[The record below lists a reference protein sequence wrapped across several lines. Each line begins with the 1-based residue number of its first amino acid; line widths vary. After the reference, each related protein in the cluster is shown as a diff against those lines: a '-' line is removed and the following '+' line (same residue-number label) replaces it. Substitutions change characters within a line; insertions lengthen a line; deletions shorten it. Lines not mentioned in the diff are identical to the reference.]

1 VVHQSMLPSC
11 AVGRCKYQCSCTLTI
26 LLPLL
31 RTLLLLLQVA
41 LRHVVSV
48 MSPHPQPPCLAVYA
62 AEFAALDV
70 AGTGRLPADAL
81 VDLLSSDKWD
91 LTDVEVCA
99 VLRGVPPPP
108 PRGGGGGGGGVGGG
122 GGEQSLVHRR
132 GGRGCKLRLQDDAW
146 LSGCWLIG
154 GT

>member
-108 PRGGGGGGGGVGGG
+108 PRGRG
-122 GGEQSLVHRR
+122 R
-132 GGRGCKLRLQDDAW
+132 GGRGVLSGEGNQSLLHLQESPLCKLRLQDDAW